1 MCKKFKSVSSIP
13 HVSNLSSILKS
24 GDWCSPSLR
33 QYACASV
40 TKLTSRQLS
49 SILTCYITDPTALLD
64 QGAFLL
70 LFQQVNSEVLQ
81 TALNEISVQVRSDQ
95 IPSTTKA
102 FILNAA
108 WEVVKSDPKVAN
120 AGFLASWFQETL
132 HAYLPSI
139 GTSILDCMAQL
150 PVSCDGLATVVQALD
165 TAYSEMDNSMRQ
177 LFTALE
183 VLTAS
188 QLAQLTVLS
197 NVFSNSSLAAA
208 ITQVLSTNNVLYLED
223 YLTEL
228 STLPLTPPLDHN
240 AMYSMLETI
249 LTKVRENFPDLC
261 SPSLKDLF
269 QVKLK
274 RMLAVTDANILRLF
288 PRKIGCTDFQDI
300 YKGLNSVHHE
310 LDPDTQRTV
319 YQARMDFLNGQAAK
333 EGVACTFTTSNSRDW
348 LEDNFG
354 FSSIYTDYSD
364 FLRLNPSFNGFEVTD
379 LLTSVQLGKLLITS
393 RILTENTRA
402 SAETDVTEIM
412 KTFQTRN
419 VSELHTFLHEVNS
432 LAAQMHME
440 SITSTGVRDIM
451 LKGIFQI
458 LKPHFASMTRTDLKS
473 LFNGTLTLYLGS
485 ITHNELMTLPAISDC
500 PLLQVVVRGLDYA
513 FDDMT
518 TETKTDITQWI
529 VQTLPRL
536 DCQMDENW
544 MTLNFRR
551 FRSIANITDFAAA
564 YKNFTG
570 MALLE
575 ELTAIQLAQLTL
587 SQDVF
592 SSVANIER
600 IFDRLTEVPGL
611 HELAAYWDELNSAL
625 EKPFANTFNISMEVK
640 RIMLTRTVQQL
651 CSALPTFTDDDYHLW
666 FQKRLMAVLPGIHAT
681 ILQDIPKTMSCSSYK
696 SLITGI
702 NTVFSEIPTA
712 GKMDVYNYIVAFLSQ
727 QSELTGPA
735 CSTQV
740 TTRDWLLQFFGK
752 FCTEAPYTQLVSLYH
767 QPFDAY
773 AILDILTPTQIGDMM
788 VYSDT
793 LTRVDAA
800 VQLVQFFQQSEAE
813 DVQMILTQ
821 FTKAARMRKITVLPN
836 DDIARLLLL
845 QYLTSMSEQ
854 MKTYTA
860 ADWNITF
867 QNELYFL
874 SPVINESTLTF
885 VVLQDYD
892 SLVAVVTALDNT
904 YGYMTESS
912 RRDVALWIAR
922 NLQILK
928 DGPTESTTEW
938 IQVTWKSFFHNIA
951 LQEVI
956 ATINNI
962 DLAKILDVLSIEQ
975 LVEYGLTSDALVNV
989 TTMQDVLNALRGE
1002 NPQIPEPKM
1011 SEFLMKFNLAL
1022 TQEGIVGIRN
1032 DEVRTEMLTT
1042 LFMDL
1047 SKHFYKFADLD
1058 YEFWFLENLRFLLP
1072 SINTDLLELIPGDLS
1087 FPAYT
1092 AIVRG
1097 LDNVF
1102 PELPQNT
1109 SHAIYLFIK
1118 RILESQLTFS
1128 ENVFPGMYDSSRS
1141 FLELIFYRFLHFAP
1155 YSDFTDF
1162 YKDFNGYEVLDLLSA
1177 RQIGEMTV
1185 LTNAFKRERLT
1196 VQILLEME
1204 KRSFEELTEFIK
1216 ALNAAADERD
1226 LTILPDPRIRELLF
1240 DLLFKS
1246 LPLSTFT
1253 ANEYAFWF
1261 GSELQLFLPAMN
1273 ANYLQ
1278 LLPLDIDC
1286 QSHQNLV
1293 QAMDRVYERYTD
1305 DQRLSIYHRIHN
1317 FLETYRNTQGV
1328 TCSPNA
1334 NSSTWIAANYGYFS
1348 AHATLHEF
1356 SSLNPNFNGMSA
1368 LEKLSPAQLAQLT
1381 LETGALADETS
1392 VITIMDNLHTPSD
1405 LAKFFAT
1412 LNDMASVELQN
1423 SNLADVLL
1431 SSALHKIG
1439 PSFPKMKAGGF
1450 ADWFQDTLQNVL
1462 HAVNEMIVAEIPV
1475 NISCDSYQ
1483 QMLKGFNKIYT
1494 GIPTENIPHVFGFC
1508 KTFLTSKVKSGV
1520 ACGSATQSTQNWLEV
1535 NLGNFSKYAE
1545 YQDLVTWNKHFVGM
1559 DVLDKLSP
1567 PQLASLTLLSDAIN
1581 EEEEMCQILAKLHNK
1596 PSEEIYEYLDQFNRE
1611 AAQLA
1616 ITTIKNNDV
1625 RKKMLTQFTG
1635 DLEAEFPAFSPAE
1648 WTRLLARLTLLLPSA
1663 GKEDIKLFLSHISGC
1678 DSFRALVSSLSQAY
1692 MSLLPM
1698 NQQGICS
1705 TLLTFLESQHTMTGS
1720 ACAFGQETSLDWLQ
1734 KNLGAFAANASY
1746 EDFTRLMTDFSGFS
1760 VRDNLTI
1767 TQLAHVF
1774 FDPGVLDD
1782 TSMVETLLVSLESRP
1797 ALDISAFVDEFV
1809 ATASQQGLPSLAN
1822 VQVRDAMFSAIFCKL
1837 RGQFPT
1843 FSASQY
1849 KDWFQNKLSLWVGSI
1864 NASALAAIPRNI
1876 PCRIYQ
1882 IIMSSLES
1890 SFQQMSPASHQ
1901 DVYSFAKSYLSAK
1914 ASQGGGPC
1922 TENTR
1927 GSLGWLQTN
1936 LGSFSSLATYRDL
1949 TDMNADFS
1957 IVDAVAGLSP
1967 EQLAAY
1973 TLASDV
1979 LRDMDKAGKV
1989 FSSLSSR
1996 TIGDFMDAFN
2006 AAAKQHNVSQLPHGD
2021 VRQFILGQIFC
2032 HLSTVFELF
2041 STEDYGAWFGG
2052 RLGLFLSSLN
2062 AQNLGFLPSDM
2073 TCGSLAAIVKILN
2086 ERKAQVPYENPEHI
2100 YSFIKRVLHF
2110 QLQNSGSACTQGT
2123 ATDREWLLQYFGLF
2137 TSFGSYSDFATLKS
2151 NFHGHD
2157 SLDLF
2162 SAEALAQLTVQSK
2175 TIYSPSAI
2183 QVVLDVIG
2191 NKKEPLQYL
2200 SAFLEDFNTFVLK
2213 SSDFLGSTKVRETM
2227 LMMSAEIIFPQIT
2240 DMSLEDTATWLH
2252 RLRILLPHVNATM
2265 LELLPLSM
2273 PCPYYQAFIAA
2284 IDGVYPVLSARKKH
2298 NVYEFQKA
2306 YLTAQFTDS
2315 GSACQ
2320 DGTTGTKDWLQKNL
2334 GEICSVA
2341 KLSEL
2346 QTFYPDIAGV
2356 SFTSLCT
2363 EQQ

>member
-1 MCKKFKSVSSIP
+1 MCEKSKSVSTIP

-33 QYACASV
+33 QYACASG

-95 IPSTTKA
+95 IASATKA
-102 FILNAA
+102 FMLNAA

-150 PVSCDGLATVVQALD
+150 PVTCDGLAT
-165 TAYSEMDNSMRQ
+165 
-177 LFTALE
+177 
-183 VLTAS
+183 
-188 QLAQLTVLS
+188 
-197 NVFSNSSLAAA
+197 
-208 ITQVLSTNNVLYLED
+208 
-223 YLTEL
+223 
-228 STLPLTPPLDHN
+228 
-240 AMYSMLETI
+240 
-249 LTKVRENFPDLC
+249 
-261 SPSLKDLF
+261 
-269 QVKLK
+269 
-274 RMLAVTDANILRLF
+274 
-288 PRKIGCTDFQDI
+288 
-300 YKGLNSVHHE
+300 
-310 LDPDTQRTV
+310 
-319 YQARMDFLNGQAAK
+319 
-333 EGVACTFTTSNSRDW
+333 
-348 LEDNFG
+348 
-354 FSSIYTDYSD
+354 
-364 FLRLNPSFNGFEVTD
+364 
-379 LLTSVQLGKLLITS
+379 
-393 RILTENTRA
+393 
-402 SAETDVTEIM
+402 
-412 KTFQTRN
+412 
-419 VSELHTFLHEVNS
+419 
-432 LAAQMHME
+432 
-440 SITSTGVRDIM
+440 
-451 LKGIFQI
+451 
-458 LKPHFASMTRTDLKS
+458 
-473 LFNGTLTLYLGS
+473 
-485 ITHNELMTLPAISDC
+485 
-500 PLLQVVVRGLDYA
+500 VVRGLDYA
-513 FDDMT
+513 FDDMAT
-518 TETKTDITQWI
+518 DTKTDITQWI

-544 MTLNFRR
+544 MTLNFQR
-551 FRSIANITDFAAA
+551 FRSIANITDFVAA
-564 YKNFTG
+564 YENFTG

-600 IFDRLTEVPGL
+600 IFDRLTKLPGL
-611 HELAAYWDELNSAL
+611 HELATYWDELNSAL
-625 EKPFANTFNISMEVK
+625 EEPFTNTFNISMAVK
-640 RIMLTRTVQQL
+640 RTMLARTVAQL
-651 CSALPTFTDDDYHLW
+651 RSALPTFTDNDYHLW
-666 FQKRLMAVLPGIHAT
+666 FQKRLVAVLPGIHAP
-681 ILQDIPKTMSCSSYK
+681 ILQDIPNTISCSSYK
-696 SLITGI
+696 SLIAGI
-702 NTVFSEIPTA
+702 NTVFSEIPAA
-712 GKMDVYNYIVAFLSQ
+712 GKTDVYNYIVAFLTQ
-727 QSELTGPA
+727 QSELTGAA
-735 CSTQV
+735 CSTHA

-752 FCTEAPYTQLVSLYH
+752 FCTAAPYTQLVSLYR
-767 QPFDAY
+767 QPFNAY
-773 AILDILTPTQIGDMM
+773 AILDLLTPTQIGDMM

-793 LTRVDAA
+793 LTSMDAA

-821 FTKAARMRKITVLPN
+821 FTKAASMRKITVLPN
-836 DDIARLLLL
+836 YDIARLLLL
-845 QYLTSMSEQ
+845 QYLTSTSEQ

-860 ADWNITF
+860 SDWNITF

-874 SPVINESTLTF
+874 RPVINESTLALI
-885 VVLQDYD
+885 VPQDYD
-892 SLVAVVTALDNT
+892 SLVAVVTALDDT
-904 YGYMTESS
+904 YQHMTESS
-912 RRDVALWIAR
+912 RRDTALWIAR

-928 DGPTESTTEW
+928 DGPPESSTEW
-938 IQVTWKSFFHNIA
+938 IKVTWKSFFHNIA

-956 ATINNI
+956 ATHNSF
-962 DLAKILDVLSIEQ
+962 DPAKILDVLSTEQ
-975 LVEYGLTSDALVNV
+975 LVEYALTSDALVNV
-989 TTMQDVLNALRGE
+989 TTMQDILNALRGE
-1002 NPQIPEPKM
+1002 NPQISEPKM
-1011 SEFLMKFNLAL
+1011 SEFLVKFNLAL
-1022 TQEGIVGIRN
+1022 TQEGIGGIRN
-1032 DEVRTEMLTT
+1032 DEIRMEMLTT
-1042 LFMDL
+1042 LFTDL

-1058 YEFWFLENLRFLLP
+1058 YELWFLESLRFLLP

-1128 ENVFPGMYDSSRS
+1128 DKVFPGTYDSSRS

-1155 YSDFTDF
+1155 YSDLTDF

-1204 KRSFEELTEFIK
+1204 KRSFEELTEFTK
-1216 ALNAAADERD
+1216 ELNAAAEERD
-1226 LTILPDPRIRELLF
+1226 LTVLPDPRIRELLF

-1246 LPLSTFT
+1246 LPFSTFT

-1273 ANYLQ
+1273 DNYLQ

-1293 QAMDRVYERYTD
+1293 QAMDRVYEHYTD
-1305 DQRLSIYHRIHN
+1305 EQRLSIHRRIHN

-1328 TCSPNA
+1328 TCFPNA
-1334 NSSTWIAANYGYFS
+1334 SSSIWIAANYGYFS

-1368 LEKLSPAQLAQLT
+1368 LGKLSPAQLAQLM

-1392 VITIMDNLHTPSD
+1392 VITIMDNLGTPSD

-1412 LNDMASVELQN
+1412 LNDMAS
-1423 SNLADVLL
+1423 
-1431 SSALHKIG
+1431 
-1439 PSFPKMKAGGF
+1439 
-1450 ADWFQDTLQNVL
+1450 
-1462 HAVNEMIVAEIPV
+1462 
-1475 NISCDSYQ
+1475 
-1483 QMLKGFNKIYT
+1483 
-1494 GIPTENIPHVFGFC
+1494 
-1508 KTFLTSKVKSGV
+1508 
-1520 ACGSATQSTQNWLEV
+1520 
-1535 NLGNFSKYAE
+1535 
-1545 YQDLVTWNKHFVGM
+1545 M
-1559 DVLDKLSP
+1559 DVLEKLSP
-1567 PQLASLTLLSDAIN
+1567 PQLASLTLSSDAIN

-1596 PSEEIYEYLDQFNRE
+1596 PSEEIYQFLDQFNRD
-1611 AAQLA
+1611 AAQF
-1616 ITTIKNNDV
+1616 N
-1625 RKKMLTQFTG
+1625 
-1635 DLEAEFPAFSPAE
+1635 
-1648 WTRLLARLTLLLPSA
+1648 
-1663 GKEDIKLFLSHISGC
+1663 
-1678 DSFRALVSSLSQAY
+1678 
-1692 MSLLPM
+1692 
-1698 NQQGICS
+1698 
-1705 TLLTFLESQHTMTGS
+1705 
-1720 ACAFGQETSLDWLQ
+1720 
-1734 KNLGAFAANASY
+1734 
-1746 EDFTRLMTDFSGFS
+1746 
-1760 VRDNLTI
+1760 VRDNLTT

-1782 TSMVETLLVSLESRP
+1782 TRMVETLLGSLEGRP
-1797 ALDISAFVDEFV
+1797 ALDISAFVAEFV
-1809 ATASQQGLPSLAN
+1809 ATASQEGLPTLAN
-1822 VQVRDAMFSAIFCKL
+1822 AQVRDAMFRTIFHKL

-1843 FSASQY
+1843 FSVSQY
-1849 KDWFQNKLSLWVGSI
+1849 KDWFQNKLSLWLGSI

-1882 IIMSSLES
+1882 IIMSGLEG

-1922 TENTR
+1922 VENTR
-1927 GSLGWLQTN
+1927 GSLDWLQTN

-1949 TDMNADFS
+1949 TDMNADFG
-1957 IVDAVAGLSP
+1957 IVDAVAGLTP

-1979 LRDMDKAGKV
+1979 LRDIDKAGKV
-1989 FSSLSSR
+1989 FSSLSSH

-2006 AAAKQHNVSQLPHGD
+2006 EAAMQRNLSQLPHGD
-2021 VRQFILGQIFC
+2021 VRRFILGQIFC

-2041 STEDYGAWFGG
+2041 STEDYIAWFGG

-2073 TCGSLAAIVKILN
+2073 TCNSLAAIVKILN
-2086 ERKAQVPYENPEHI
+2086 EHKAKGPYENPEHI

-2123 ATDREWLLQYFGLF
+2123 AADREWLLQYFGLF
-2137 TSFGSYSDFATLKS
+2137 TAFGSYSDFATLKR

-2183 QVVLDVIG
+2183 QMVLEVIG
-2191 NKKEPLQYL
+2191 NKEEPLQYL

-2213 SSDFLGSTKVRETM
+2213 FKVPDLNTPEEMAQLTVNSTLT
-2227 LMMSAEIIFPQIT
+2227 
-2240 DMSLEDTATWLH
+2240 SLEDTLS
-2252 RLRILLPHVNATM
+2252 ILAI
-2265 LELLPLSM
+2265 LECGSYDTINRYMSQFNVCARQAASVKGFNIAYESLS
-2273 PCPYYQAFIAA
+2273 PSNK
-2284 IDGVYPVLSARKKH
+2284 IDIYNSYIKTYLSQQSH
-2298 NVYEFQKA
+2298 S
-2306 YLTAQFTDS
+2306 TADF
-2315 GSACQ
+2315 
-2320 DGTTGTKDWLQKNL
+2320 
-2334 GEICSVA
+2334 
-2341 KLSEL
+2341 
-2346 QTFYPDIAGV
+2346 
-2356 SFTSLCT
+2356 T
-2363 EQQ
+2363 EQE